1 MHSGKM
7 NALLPGA
14 DSFFYC
20 GKMTPDAGQWVSESL
35 WKGLKLV
42 LMMNGEL
49 ECQPDNKNS
58 VSLSGASL
66 CVIANNHDEQESRQR
81 FLQSEDI
88 RFVSICLSDSLME
101 AFKIESLP
109 LLTEAVSSGPQL
121 LSGKAGNVLT
131 ALGNQILNN
140 PLGGAPGEMYL
151 TGKLLELCAY
161 SFEHIQQN
169 TRTIHHP
176 KLAANDIRRLYE
188 IRDCILADLANP
200 PGVYQLS
207 RQSGLNMRKLSFG
220 FKQLFGLS
228 VASFIQE
235 ERLQSAHRLLCAGD
249 RRVSAIAWQVGYSP
263 AAFSTAFRRR
273 FGFSPK
279 ELC

>member
-20 GKMTPDAGQWVSESL
+20 GKMTPDAGQWVSEPL

-66 CVIANNHDEQESRQR
+66 CVIANNDEQESRQR

-88 RFVSICLSDSLME
+88 RFVSVCLSDSLLD
-101 AFKIESLP
+101 AFNISPPP
-109 LLTEAVSSGPQL
+109 LLTDAVSRGPQL

-131 ALGNQILNN
+131 VLGNQILNN
-140 PLGGAPGEMYL
+140 PLGGASGEMYL
-151 TGKLLELCAY
+151 TGKILELCAY

-169 TRTIHHP
+169 TRTLHHP
-176 KLAANDIRRLYE
+176 KLATHDIHRLYE
-188 IRDCILADLANP
+188 IRDCVLADLANP

-228 VASFIQE
+228 VTSFIQE

-249 RRVSAIAWQVGYSP
+249 MRVSAIAWQVGYSP
-263 AAFSTAFRRR
+263 AAFSTAFRKR